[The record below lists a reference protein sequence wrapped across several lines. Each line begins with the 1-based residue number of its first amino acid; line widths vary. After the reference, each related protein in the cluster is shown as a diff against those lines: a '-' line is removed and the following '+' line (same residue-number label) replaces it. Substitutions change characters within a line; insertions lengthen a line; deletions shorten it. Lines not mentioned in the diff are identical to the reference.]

1 MNRSTTSTVKMSLLL
16 PLLSFLLLLPWP
28 SSAAPPLRHARA
40 AAAGG
45 SFSNGGGGSVKLYSR
60 LKMHG
65 EGEKCPTLSY
75 CSCKSKR
82 TGLDVT
88 CDRVNSYKLRVSGEY
103 CLSFFNIKVK
113 NACSDCS
120 QPCLRRKS
128 Y

>member
-1 MNRSTTSTVKMSLLL
+1 MNRSTTSTVKMLLLL

-45 SFSNGGGGSVKLYSR
+45 SFSNGGGSVKLYSR

-88 CDRVNSYKLRVSGEY
+88 SHRVNSYKLRVS
-103 CLSFFNIKVK
+103 
-113 NACSDCS
+113 
-120 QPCLRRKS
+120 
-128 Y
+128 